1 MKVALIN
8 YNIGTMNQEISLFNF
23 SDLIS
28 GLIFQKNIPCDFN
41 NLEEALLKLKEEYSD
56 LHFSI
61 VNNKSLGKD
70 ISKKIQIPLF
80 DNILEK
86 KEK

>member
-8 YNIGTMNQEISLFNF
+8 YNIGIMNQEISLFDF

-28 GLIFQKNIPCDFN
+28 GLVFQENLPCDFN
-41 NLEEALLKLKEEYSD
+41 HLEEALLKLKEEYSD

>member
-8 YNIGTMNQEISLFNF
+8 YNIGIMNQEISLFDF
-23 SDLIS
+23 SEIIT
-28 GLIFQKNIPCDFN
+28 GLVFQKNLPCDFN
-41 NLEEALLKLKEEYSD
+41 HLEETLLKLKKEYND

-70 ISKKIQIPLF
+70 ISKKTQIPLF
-80 DNILEK
+80 DNIIEK